1 MLQTTQGPT
10 QLRALLAQEELLTAP
25 GVYDGLSARIAEAAG
40 VAVLYIS
47 GGAIARSMGYPDMGL
62 VTLTEMQKRLE
73 EIRAVTAL
81 PLIVDADTGY
91 GNALNVIR
99 TIRAYARSGAA
110 ALHLED
116 QVEPKR
122 CGHYDGKQV
131 VGSAEMVQKI
141 QAAVEAGG
149 DSGPVIIA
157 RTDARAVLGLE
168 VAIERGN
175 VYAEA
180 GADLIFVEAP
190 QSLAE
195 IERIALE
202 VKAPLVI
209 NMFWGGKTP
218 LVPAEQLAALGYR
231 VMLVPSDLKRAAI
244 RAMQRAAAEIR
255 THGHTAAMAQD
266 MVSFA
271 EREELIGLA
280 EAQALQHRFLKGQD
294 QERKHSHQILKES
307 TGTIPQSEIK
317 EFPSE

>member
-10 QLRALLAQEELLTAP
+10 QLRALLAREGLLTAP

-47 GGAIARSMGYPDMGL
+47 GGALARSMGYPDMGL

-73 EIRAVTAL
+73 EIRAVTTL

-99 TIRAYARSGAA
+99 TVRAYARSGAA
-110 ALHLED
+110 ALHIED

-122 CGHYDGKQV
+122 CGHYEGKQV
-131 VGSAEMVQKI
+131 VGVEEMVQKI
-141 QAAVEAGG
+141 QAAVEACG
-149 DSGPVIIA
+149 DSGLVIIA
-157 RTDARAVLGLE
+157 RTDARAVLGLDA
-168 VAIERGN
+168 AIERGN
-175 VYAEA
+175 AYAEA
-180 GADLIFVEAP
+180 GADMIFVEAP
-190 QSLAE
+190 QSVEE

-209 NMFWGGKTP
+209 NMFQGGKTP

-231 VMLVPSDLKRAAI
+231 IMIVPSDLQRAAI

-255 THGHTAAMAQD
+255 THGHTAVMAED
-266 MVSFA
+266 MASFA
-271 EREELIGLA
+271 EREELIGLP
-280 EAQALQHRFLKGQD
+280 ESHALQHRFLKG
-294 QERKHSHQILKES
+294 RNV
-307 TGTIPQSEIK
+307 
-317 EFPSE
+317 F

>member
-10 QLRALLAQEELLTAP
+10 QLRALLAQEGLLTAP
-25 GVYDGLSARIAEAAG
+25 GVYDGLSAKIVEAVG
-40 VAVLYIS
+40 FAVLYVS
-47 GGAIARSMGYPDMGL
+47 GGAIARSMGYPDIGL

-99 TIRAYARSGAA
+99 TVRAYTRSGAA
-110 ALHLED
+110 ALHIED

-122 CGHYDGKQV
+122 CGHYEGKQV
-131 VGSAEMVQKI
+131 VGSAEMVHKI
-141 QAAVEAGG
+141 QAAVEACG
-149 DSGPVIIA
+149 DSGLVIIA
-157 RTDARAVLGLE
+157 RTDARAVLGLDA
-168 VAIERGN
+168 AIERGN
-175 VYAEA
+175 AYAEA
-180 GADLIFVEAP
+180 GADMIFVEAP
-190 QSLAE
+190 QSVEE
-195 IERIALE
+195 IKRIALE

-218 LVPAEQLAALGYR
+218 LVPAEQLATLGYR
-231 VMLVPSDLKRAAI
+231 IMIVPSDLQRAAI

-255 THGHTAAMAQD
+255 TCGHTAAMAED

-294 QERKHSHQILKES
+294 EERERSHQVLKE
-307 TGTIPQSEIK
+307 TAGTIPQSEIK
-317 EFPSE
+317 EFPSG

>member
-10 QLRALLAQEELLTAP
+10 QLRALLAQEGLLTAP
-25 GVYDGLSARIAEAAG
+25 GVYDGLSAKIAEAAG
-40 VAVLYIS
+40 VAVLYVS
-47 GGAIARSMGYPDMGL
+47 GGAIARSMGYPDIGL

-110 ALHLED
+110 ALHIED

-122 CGHYDGKQV
+122 CGHYEGKQV
-131 VGSAEMVQKI
+131 VASAEMVQKI
-141 QAAVEAGG
+141 QAAVEACG
-149 DSGPVIIA
+149 DSGLLIIA
-157 RTDARAVLGLE
+157 RTDARAVLGLD

-175 VYAEA
+175 AYAEA
-180 GADLIFVEAP
+180 GADMIFVEAP
-190 QSLAE
+190 QSVEE
-195 IERIALE
+195 IQRIALE
-202 VKAPLVI
+202 VKAPLMI

-231 VMLVPSDLKRAAI
+231 IMIVPSDLQRAAI

-255 THGHTAAMAQD
+255 THGHTAAMAED
-266 MVSFA
+266 MASFA
-271 EREELIGLA
+271 EREELLGLA

-294 QERKHSHQILKES
+294 EER
-307 TGTIPQSEIK
+307 TPPPQK
-317 EFPSE
+317 RRNVF

>member
-10 QLRALLAQEELLTAP
+10 RLRALLAQEKLITAP

-40 VAVLYIS
+40 VAVLYVS

-110 ALHLED
+110 ALHIED

-122 CGHYDGKQV
+122 CGHYEGKQV
-131 VGSAEMVQKI
+131 VASAEMVQKI
-141 QAAVEAGG
+141 RAAVEACG
-149 DSGPVIIA
+149 DSGLLIIA
-157 RTDARAVLGLE
+157 RTDARAVLGLDA
-168 VAIERGN
+168 AIERGN
-175 VYAEA
+175 AYAEA
-180 GADLIFVEAP
+180 GADMVFVEAP
-190 QSLAE
+190 QSVEE

-209 NMFWGGKTP
+209 NMFQGGKTP
-218 LVPAEQLAALGYR
+218 LVPAEQLTAFGYR
-231 VMLVPSDLKRAAI
+231 IMLVPSDLQRAAI

-255 THGHTAAMAQD
+255 THGHTTAMTED
-266 MVSFA
+266 MASFA

-280 EAQALQHRFLKGQD
+280 EAQALQHRFLK
-294 QERKHSHQILKES
+294 E
-307 TGTIPQSEIK
+307 TAGTIPQSESK
-317 EFPSE
+317 GFPSG

>member
-10 QLRALLAQEELLTAP
+10 QLRALLTREELLTAP
-25 GVYDGLSARIAEAAG
+25 GVYDGLSAKIAEAAG
-40 VAVLYIS
+40 VAVLYVS
-47 GGAIARSMGYPDMGL
+47 GGAIARSMGYPDIGL
-62 VTLTEMQKRLE
+62 VTLTEMQRRLE

-99 TIRAYARSGAA
+99 TVRAYARSGAA
-110 ALHLED
+110 ALHIED

-122 CGHYDGKQV
+122 CGHYEGKKV
-131 VGSAEMVQKI
+131 VDIAEMIQKI
-141 QAAVEAGG
+141 QAAVEACG
-149 DSGPVIIA
+149 DSGLLIIA
-157 RTDARAVLGLE
+157 RTDARAVLGLDA
-168 VAIERGN
+168 AIERGN
-175 VYAEA
+175 AYAEA
-180 GADLIFVEAP
+180 GADMIFVEAP

-202 VKAPLVI
+202 VKAPLMI

-218 LVPAEQLAALGYR
+218 LVPAEHLAALGYR
-231 VMLVPSDLKRAAI
+231 IMIVPSDLQRAAI

-255 THGHTAAMAQD
+255 THGHTAAMAED

-294 QERKHSHQILKES
+294 EER
-307 TGTIPQSEIK
+307 TPPPQK
-317 EFPSE
+317 RRNVF

>member
-10 QLRALLAQEELLTAP
+10 EFRALLAREGLLTAP
-25 GVYDGLSARIAEAAG
+25 GVYDGLSAKIAEAAG
-40 VAVLYIS
+40 VAVLYVS

-73 EIRAVTAL
+73 EIRAVTTL

-99 TIRAYARSGAA
+99 TVRAYARSGAA
-110 ALHLED
+110 ALHIED

-122 CGHYDGKQV
+122 CGHYEGKQV
-131 VGSAEMVQKI
+131 VGVEEMVQKI
-141 QAAVEAGG
+141 QAAVEACG
-149 DSGPVIIA
+149 DSGLVIIA
-157 RTDARAVLGLE
+157 RTDARAVLGLDA
-168 VAIERGN
+168 AIERGN
-175 VYAEA
+175 AYAEA
-180 GADLIFVEAP
+180 GADMIFVEAP
-190 QSLAE
+190 QSVEE

-209 NMFWGGKTP
+209 NMFQGGKTP

-231 VMLVPSDLKRAAI
+231 IILVPSDLQRAAI

-255 THGHTAAMAQD
+255 THGHTAAMAED

-271 EREELIGLA
+271 EREEIIGLP
-280 EAQALQHRFLKGQD
+280 EAHALQHRFLKG
-294 QERKHSHQILKES
+294 RNV
-307 TGTIPQSEIK
+307 
-317 EFPSE
+317 F

>member
-10 QLRALLAQEELLTAP
+10 EFRALLAQEGLLTAP
-25 GVYDGLSARIAEAAG
+25 GVYDGLSAKIAEAAG
-40 VAVLYIS
+40 VAVLYVS
-47 GGAIARSMGYPDMGL
+47 GGAIARSMGYPDIGL

-73 EIRAVTAL
+73 DIRAVTAL
-81 PLIVDADTGY
+81 PLVVDADTGY

-110 ALHLED
+110 ALHIED

-122 CGHYDGKQV
+122 CGHYEGKHV
-131 VGSAEMVQKI
+131 VTSAEMVQKI
-141 QAAVEAGG
+141 QAAVEVCG
-149 DSGPVIIA
+149 DSGLVIIA
-157 RTDARAVLGLE
+157 RTDARAVLGLDA
-168 VAIERGN
+168 AIERGN
-175 VYAEA
+175 AYAEA
-180 GADLIFVEAP
+180 GADMIFVEAP
-190 QSLAE
+190 QSVEE
-195 IERIALE
+195 IQRIALE

-231 VMLVPSDLKRAAI
+231 IMIVPSDLQRAAI

-255 THGHTAAMAQD
+255 AHGHTAAMAED

-294 QERKHSHQILKES
+294 QER
-307 TGTIPQSEIK
+307 TPPPQK
-317 EFPSE
+317 RRNVF

>member
-10 QLRALLAQEELLTAP
+10 ELRALLARDGLLTAP
-25 GVYDGLSARIAEAAG
+25 GVYDGLSAKIAEAAG

-47 GGAIARSMGYPDMGL
+47 GGAIARSMGYPDIGL

-73 EIRAVTAL
+73 EIREVTAL

-99 TIRAYARSGAA
+99 TVRAYARSGAA
-110 ALHLED
+110 ALHIED

-122 CGHYDGKQV
+122 CGHYEGKQV
-131 VGSAEMVQKI
+131 VGVEEMVQKL
-141 QAAVEAGG
+141 QAAVEARG
-149 DSGPVIIA
+149 DSGPLTIA
-157 RTDARAVLGLE
+157 RTDARAVLGLDA
-168 VAIERGN
+168 AIERGN

-180 GADLIFVEAP
+180 GADMIFVEAP
-190 QSLAE
+190 QSVEE

-209 NMFWGGKTP
+209 NMFQGGKTP

-231 VMLVPSDLKRAAI
+231 IMIVPSDLQRAAI

-255 THGHTAAMAQD
+255 THGHTAVMAED
-266 MVSFA
+266 MASFA
-271 EREELIGLA
+271 EREELIGLP
-280 EAQALQHRFLKGQD
+280 EAHALQHRFLKG
-294 QERKHSHQILKES
+294 RNV
-307 TGTIPQSEIK
+307 
-317 EFPSE
+317 F